1 MNELR
6 RVREKVYNTGSLRE
20 STFRLWHLIKLS
32 LEASRLRFSE
42 MMNYSVSSWQMKRL
56 VSCPGRCGT
65 WQYRPCLLCTPGNV
79 CTINTTAEVTA
90 GPRQIRASCSLSRR
104 PRPSNISIAGTWVQ
118 GTQGRAALQ
127 KSCSVDSLSPSP
139 SLAKHFILLEQP
151 QISAAQQLTGDKTD
165 KMKLILRNYFQSN

>member
-32 LEASRLRFSE
+32 LDASVCVLVWWWIIVR
-42 MMNYSVSSWQMKRL
+42 SWQMKRL
-56 VSCPGRCGT
+56 ASCPGPCGT
-65 WQYRPCLLCTPGNV
+65 WQYRPCLLCTPGNMG
-79 CTINTTAEVTA
+79 TINTTAEVTT
-90 GPRQIRASCSLSRR
+90 GPREIRASSSLSRR
-104 PRPSNISIAGTWVQ
+104 PRPSNIPIADTCEHGTE
-118 GTQGRAALQ
+118 GRAAFQ

-139 SLAKHFILLEQP
+139 SRAKRIILLEQP
-151 QISAAQQLTGDKTD
+151 QISAAQQLTGGKTD